1 MSEEVTA
8 EIAEMLIRELE
19 NGQNHFR
26 FEPLPFEI
34 ENGKV
39 KFQYLKKAFFEDNQK
54 SISSQGKFLKEIVEN
69 RVAEISYFLSPTII
83 TSNKGSKNTWKGIVD
98 IIHSLKKSKN
108 IISENVEAKMSVFP
122 ISGKINNGKMSQS
135 NPRSSLLEIACG
147 AITTTTDKKPAMLIG
162 NAEPVC
168 ILPDLE
174 IENLQKFIAIFE
186 KMKESETKNL
196 FLGKVKETKKEDVT
210 VLTFQR
216 PKICNGNFPYAPRQS
231 ILGSAGLL
239 GAIGRWAKRANL
251 SKEGNEVLDSLKNR
265 PMYIVKY
272 GDASTVMYGEWVID
286 LAKNDNLCDVID
298 ALERVEILSEKSRDY
313 SSPKFQLFLFFASR
327 FLQFFDDKSFQD
339 FLSTRAE
346 YPKEIEK
353 LFNTFFEKIMKKD
366 EKIVQSARA
375 LGAWLNRTAYFAAK
389 KEAEAREKQNDREE
403 LRKLNAKFLA
413 EMESTAFSAKSH
425 DALIAQVITRA
436 GRLSFTSAPAEAI
449 PFIDEIAAEKI
460 ELNEAKNLI
469 VAYSRIKTVNRKD
482 SNMQSE
488 DEPQISADDETDE
501 FNDETE

>member
-1 MSEEVTA
+1 MFKHFYSRYGLALTMLNNKLASPEEVT
-8 EIAEMLIRELE
+8 AEMLIRELE

-54 SISSQGKFLKEIVEN
+54 SISSQGKFLKEIGGN

-186 KMKESETKNL
+186 KNEGERDKEFISWK
-196 FLGKVKETKKEDVT
+196 
-210 VLTFQR
+210 
-216 PKICNGNFPYAPRQS
+216 
-231 ILGSAGLL
+231 
-239 GAIGRWAKRANL
+239 
-251 SKEGNEVLDSLKNR
+251 
-265 PMYIVKY
+265 
-272 GDASTVMYGEWVID
+272 GER
-286 LAKNDNLCDVID
+286 N
-298 ALERVEILSEKSRDY
+298 
-313 SSPKFQLFLFFASR
+313 
-327 FLQFFDDKSFQD
+327 
-339 FLSTRAE
+339 
-346 YPKEIEK
+346 
-353 LFNTFFEKIMKKD
+353 
-366 EKIVQSARA
+366 
-375 LGAWLNRTAYFAAK
+375 
-389 KEAEAREKQNDREE
+389 
-403 LRKLNAKFLA
+403 
-413 EMESTAFSAKSH
+413 
-425 DALIAQVITRA
+425 
-436 GRLSFTSAPAEAI
+436 
-449 PFIDEIAAEKI
+449 
-460 ELNEAKNLI
+460 
-469 VAYSRIKTVNRKD
+469 
-482 SNMQSE
+482 
-488 DEPQISADDETDE
+488 
-501 FNDETE
+501 